1 MPEPPKITTSL
12 AERIAKLNA
21 NVINEKSN
29 SSSSTSGLPGEI
41 KSKISKYEATG
52 QHEAPLVPKGSFGL
66 GAPLVAS
73 SRGLD
78 RMRIASLGVSG
89 GQAPVSLVPSRSSVQ
104 RSQSGQHYRHTSGA
118 SDVSNSPPNSGRP
131 SQRHGSGD
139 SVTLLKNLSLA
150 PAPPLTPSAMSVNSA
165 RAELGSERN
174 SPLPTPVQ
182 ISQINLPTTAS
193 EPDDETRA
201 KTTKEEL
208 AKFEAEVTDPIARPI
223 TVDNATTSSSA
234 DGAPIEPPALTSESI
249 SRSSSQ
255 TSSNLSG
262 GEKPEEDGTD
272 SHEAYDGILDAYPVN
287 SSVEGSMNGDE
298 EADMPMVKC
307 ADCGV
312 PLSLMMLSDHVCET
326 SPVTTIKPEN
336 TRPVPSDVPIDAHET
351 NSNTSEFEIHPILVE
366 PLSESEMDDL
376 PEGIDNAD
384 EFEVEQTTDKERIPP
399 INTNNKSTNILP
411 AQPSPTPSLNA
422 STRHS
427 WDDDEDEEQGGTGFA
442 TIVRRSRG

>member
-1 MPEPPKITTSL
+1 MPMS
-12 AERIAKLNA
+12 
-21 NVINEKSN
+21 VNEKTN
-29 SSSSTSGLPGEI
+29 SSNSTSGLPGEI

-66 GAPLVAS
+66 GAPLAAS

-89 GQAPVSLVPSRSSVQ
+89 GQAPVCLPSRSSGQ
-104 RSQSGQHYRHTSGA
+104 RSHSGQHYHHTSGS
-118 SDVSNSPPNSGRP
+118 SDVSNSPPNSGRR
-131 SQRHGSGD
+131 SQRPGSGD
-139 SVTLLKNLSLA
+139 SATLLKNLSLA
-150 PAPPLTPSAMSVNSA
+150 PAPPLTPSAMSVASA

-182 ISQINLPTTAS
+182 VSQVNLPTTGS
-193 EPDDETRA
+193 ELDDETRA

-208 AKFEAEVTDPIARPI
+208 AKFEAEETDPIARPI
-223 TVDNATTSSSA
+223 TVDNATTSSSL
-234 DGAPIEPPALTSESI
+234 DGAPIEPPALNSESI

-272 SHEAYDGILDAYPVN
+272 SHEAYDGILDAYPVD
-287 SSVEGSMNGDE
+287 SSVDGSMNGEE

-326 SPVTTIKPEN
+326 SPVTTVKPDN
-336 TRPVPSDVPIDAHET
+336 TRPAPSDVPVDAHET
-351 NSNTSEFEIHPILVE
+351 SSNTSEFEIHPILVE

-376 PEGIDNAD
+376 PEGIDNTD
-384 EFEVEQTTDKERIPP
+384 EFEIQQTPNKEMIAP
-399 INTNNKSTNILP
+399 INTNNKSTKISP
-411 AQPSPTPSLNA
+411 AQPSPSPSLNT
-422 STRHS
+422 STRQS
-427 WDDDEDEEQGGTGFA
+427 WYEDEDEEQGGTGFA